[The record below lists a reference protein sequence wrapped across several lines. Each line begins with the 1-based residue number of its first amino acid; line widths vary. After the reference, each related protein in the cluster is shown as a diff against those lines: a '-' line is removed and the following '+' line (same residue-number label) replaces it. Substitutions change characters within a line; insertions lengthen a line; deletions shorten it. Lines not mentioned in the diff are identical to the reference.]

1 MPVRIHWFRRD
12 LRLFDNAALY
22 QALSGDELVVPIF
35 IFDTEILNQL
45 EDKNDRRVAFIH
57 RALEDMQLQLIKIGS
72 SLEVYN
78 GNPLDVF
85 QQLIKKY
92 SISAV
97 FTNHLPT
104 HKMQCCAFHTFNY
117 WSRRALLHSSNR
129 S

>member
-57 RALEDMQLQLIKIGS
+57 RALEDMQ
-72 SLEVYN
+72 
-78 GNPLDVF
+78 
-85 QQLIKKY
+85 QQ
-92 SISAV
+92 
-97 FTNHLPT
+97 H
-104 HKMQCCAFHTFNY
+104 
-117 WSRRALLHSSNR
+117 AL
-129 S
+129 